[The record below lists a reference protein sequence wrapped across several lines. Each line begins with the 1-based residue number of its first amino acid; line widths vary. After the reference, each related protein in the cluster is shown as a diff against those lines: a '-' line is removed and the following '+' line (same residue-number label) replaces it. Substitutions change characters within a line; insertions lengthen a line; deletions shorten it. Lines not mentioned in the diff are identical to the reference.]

1 MTQNYLCIS
10 IPEELQEFTKEVTL
24 INNNEDDKSGDF
36 GVKPIL
42 DKYGNMTGTSYYS
55 NSGEL
60 IKKIFY
66 KGSSVESI
74 QHYRNNKLYSEEKF
88 ITGKISRKTL
98 YNSEGKELSV
108 IKYKYDR
115 EDRIVCIQKRIDG
128 QFYSVEYGYDELK
141 RVNSRIIRA
150 GSEVI
155 NEQKYRYDILDRIVE
170 YQDSNQCINVHKVNQ
185 YNELLNYT
193 ITDIIGNRIVV
204 SNRFMCSEYIGTDI
218 ELNGHKTSVCDR
230 IYVNNVMLKK
240 PYTNEDDLDFA
251 LSNMI
256 KVPKISST
264 TIMTTKRENN
274 INTDKISNFIISN
287 KREKDST
294 PPLSA
299 DKIKLLKL

>member
-240 PYTNEDDLDFA
+240 PYTNEDDLY
-251 LSNMI
+251 
-256 KVPKISST
+256 
-264 TIMTTKRENN
+264 
-274 INTDKISNFIISN
+274 
-287 KREKDST
+287 
-294 PPLSA
+294 
-299 DKIKLLKL
+299 